1 MAFSALKRSCT
12 CVFLSAWLL
21 MPVAGAV
28 ELISAEEA
36 QEAQQA
42 AMLEME
48 LATPD
53 ALAPQI
59 QILEP
64 QVLDKPLKNPFKM
77 EVFFKPQNGAVLD
90 FSTFKAF
97 YGSFKL
103 DITDRLMK
111 EAVKTASSIRL
122 ANVDVPSG
130 RHKIFISIK
139 DNLGHTAAKE
149 IVFKVE

>member
-1 MAFSALKRSCT
+1 MRLKFICALLAGISW
-12 CVFLSAWLL
+12 V
-21 MPVAGAV
+21 PVAGAF
-28 ELISAEEA
+28 ELVTS
-36 QEAQQA
+36 QEARDSQNA

-53 ALAPQI
+53 VLAPQI

-64 QVLDKPLKNPFKM
+64 QALDKPLKNPFKM
-77 EVFFKPQNGAVLD
+77 EVFFKPQPGALLD
-90 FSTFKAF
+90 FSSFKAF
-97 YGSFKL
+97 YGTFKL